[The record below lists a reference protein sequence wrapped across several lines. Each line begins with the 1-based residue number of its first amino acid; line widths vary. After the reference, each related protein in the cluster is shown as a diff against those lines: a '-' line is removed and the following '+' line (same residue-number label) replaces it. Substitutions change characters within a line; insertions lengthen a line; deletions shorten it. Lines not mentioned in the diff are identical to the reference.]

1 MTNIISDKN
10 KFVEINDS
18 ITAYSL
24 KIEDKINRSL
34 RKLKNLS
41 LLSDDI
47 YKQLYVTGSGPGIL
61 YGAPKIHKPN
71 FSTEFPFRPIF
82 AAYNTASYKLA
93 KFLVTTLSPLTT
105 NDYTIENSYS
115 FVNSIS
121 QVNNADKL
129 YMVSFDVENLFT
141 NIPVYETIDICL
153 KYLFPA
159 SNSVVLGLTKDFF

>member
-1 MTNIISDKN
+1 M
-10 KFVEINDS
+10 
-18 ITAYSL
+18 
-24 KIEDKINRSL
+24 
-34 RKLKNLS
+34 
-41 LLSDDI
+41 
-47 YKQLYVTGSGPGIL
+47 
-61 YGAPKIHKPN
+61 
-71 FSTEFPFRPIF
+71 
-82 AAYNTASYKLA
+82 
-93 KFLVTTLSPLTT
+93 LVTTLSPLTT

-159 SNSVVLGLTKDFF
+159 SNSVVLGLSKDFF

>member
-1 MTNIISDKN
+1 M
-10 KFVEINDS
+10 
-18 ITAYSL
+18 
-24 KIEDKINRSL
+24 

-47 YKQLYVTGSGPGIL
+47 YEQLYLTGSGPGIL
-61 YGAPKIHKPN
+61 FGAPKIHKPN
-71 FSTEFPFRPIF
+71 FSTEFPLRPIF

-93 KFLVTTLSPLTT
+93 KFFVTTLSPLTT
-105 NDYTIENSYS
+105 NDYTIENSFS

-129 YMVSFDVENLFT
+129 YMVSFDIENLFT
-141 NIPVYETIDICL
+141 NIPVYETIEICL

-159 SNSVVLGLTKDFF
+159 SNSVVLGLSKDFFKTLLENSVLNSFFF

>member
-1 MTNIISDKN
+1 M
-10 KFVEINDS
+10 
-18 ITAYSL
+18 
-24 KIEDKINRSL
+24 
-34 RKLKNLS
+34 
-41 LLSDDI
+41 
-47 YKQLYVTGSGPGIL
+47 TGSGPGIL

-105 NDYTIENSYS
+105 NDYTIEKAYS

-129 YMVSFDVENLFT
+129 YMVSFDVKNLFT

-153 KYLFPA
+153 KYLFPS
-159 SNSVVLGLTKDFF
+159 SNSVVLGLSKDFFKTLLEHSVLKFFFSF

>member
-1 MTNIISDKN
+1 MTNIISDTN
-10 KFVEINDS
+10 KLFEIKVS

-24 KIEDKINRSL
+24 KIEDKINWFL
-34 RKLKNLS
+34 RKLKKKLS

-47 YKQLYVTGSGPGIL
+47 KFYKQLYLTGSGHGIL

-71 FSTEFPFRPIF
+71 FSTEFSFHPIF

-93 KFLVTTLSPLTT
+93 KFFVTTLSPLTT
-105 NDYTIENSYS
+105 NDYTIENPYS

-129 YMVSFDVENLFT
+129 YMVSFDIENLLT

-159 SNSVVLGLTKDFF
+159 CNIL